1 MFIGRK
7 QLYIIEK
14 KLIISNSNTM
24 QPLLD
29 ASKAWQTIP
38 TDSLKKRENIKKY
51 RKQKLSLV
59 TEVDEP
65 KTNSLIKP
73 RRWNNLIV
81 KFQNLK
87 HK

>member
-1 MFIGRK
+1 MFIGRKQLYIIGRK

-38 TDSLKKRENIKKY
+38 ADSLKKW
-51 RKQKLSLV
+51 
-59 TEVDEP
+59 EP
-65 KTNSLIKP
+65 Y
-73 RRWNNLIV
+73 
-81 KFQNLK
+81 
-87 HK
+87 